1 MSSCNFSTFLALTCS
16 LKYCTT
22 SCTFP
27 RHKCPPVNFPVIG
40 MAKIKITIQDDF
52 GKVITETADREYQLD
67 LGKATLTEIEGAVED
82 FKKRALADIEKDFL
96 HDAQTRFVQEQKKAD
111 SPGFSGKIPTP

>member
-1 MSSCNFSTFLALTCS
+1 
-16 LKYCTT
+16 
-22 SCTFP
+22 
-27 RHKCPPVNFPVIG
+27 

-96 HDAQTRFVQEQKKAD
+96 RDAQTRFIKEQKKEECSSVMGQQQSLSRHYTASFPLPSND
-111 SPGFSGKIPTP
+111 

>member
-1 MSSCNFSTFLALTCS
+1 
-16 LKYCTT
+16 
-22 SCTFP
+22 
-27 RHKCPPVNFPVIG
+27 

-52 GKVITETADREYQLD
+52 GKVITETADRDYQLD

-96 HDAQTRFVQEQKKAD
+96 RDAQTRFIKEQKKEEC
-111 SPGFSGKIPTP
+111 SSVMGQHIRRYLRNSETPSIVEGVEILEILCRIHPNRTPL

>member
-1 MSSCNFSTFLALTCS
+1 
-16 LKYCTT
+16 
-22 SCTFP
+22 
-27 RHKCPPVNFPVIG
+27 

-82 FKKRALADIEKDFL
+82 FKKRALADIEKDFWHL
-96 HDAQTRFVQEQKKAD
+96 SKRCQSSEQFIWRNLAYRWV
-111 SPGFSGKIPTP
+111 